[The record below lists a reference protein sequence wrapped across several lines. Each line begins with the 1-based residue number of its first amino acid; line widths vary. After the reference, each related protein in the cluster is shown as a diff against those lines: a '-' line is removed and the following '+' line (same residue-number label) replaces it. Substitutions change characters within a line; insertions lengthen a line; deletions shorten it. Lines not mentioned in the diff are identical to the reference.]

1 MTAMLGAIAFD
12 PTIRGILVVVVGTL
26 VLVGSVYAIIATNS
40 GIRAGFLIICAGLF
54 GWMFLMGGV
63 WWIYGIGFK
72 GRDPSWIPLEINLDR
87 TSPID
92 TDIAKKLPPEA
103 DLPDAPEL
111 FAKYPLLVA
120 AARGAEGKDYQV
132 QTLTDII
139 TEVTPLVVLKPNGV
153 ATLKANIKKNAQDY
167 IQGYPDADKILS
179 ESDDQVAATFNAQA
193 REIRQNI
200 EGRLHGWCLLSG
212 TDTRRGEAAAASD
225 LTMAAAKTFG
235 PTTTAASYITLDVF
249 LYGDKE
255 PCYPI
260 TERSTVKQAW
270 HRVADTVELKRPKM
284 YVAVTV
290 QKVKDVVSVP
300 GQTPPKP
307 ALQPG
312 ASKVTVVMQR
322 NFGNRRFIPF
332 CFMVVNGLLFA
343 VFASQLHVRDKRAMA
358 AKAAFEAGA

>member
-12 PTIRGILVVVVGTL
+12 PTIRGILVVVVGSA
-26 VLVGSVYAIIATNS
+26 VLVGSVYVLLATNS

-63 WWIYGIGFK
+63 WWIYGIGLK
-72 GRDPSWIPLEINLDR
+72 GRDPAWIPMEINLDR
-87 TSPID
+87 AAAID
-92 TDIAKKLPPEA
+92 TPIAKKLPA
-103 DLPDAPEL
+103 TLPDAPEL
-111 FAKYPLLVA
+111 FSHYPLLEA
-120 AARGAEGKDYQV
+120 AAKGAEGKDYQV
-132 QTLTDII
+132 ATLTDII
-139 TEVTPLVVLKPNGV
+139 TEITPLVVLKPNGV
-153 ATLKANIKKNAQDY
+153 STVQANIKKNAAEF
-167 IQGYPDADKILS
+167 ISGYPDADKVLS
-179 ESDDQVAATFNAQA
+179 ESDDQIATTFNTEA
-193 REIRQNI
+193 RALRQKI
-200 EGRLHGWCLLSG
+200 EAPLHGWCLLSG
-212 TDTRRGEAAAASD
+212 TDTRRGEAGAASD
-225 LTMAAAKTFG
+225 LALATEHTFG
-235 PTTTAASYITLDVF
+235 PTTTAASYITLNVF

-270 HRVADTVELKRPKM
+270 HRIADTVEIKRPKM

-290 QKVKDVVSVP
+290 QKVKDVVVAP
-300 GQTPPKP
+300 GTTPPKP

-312 ASKVTVVMQR
+312 ASNVTVVMLR

-332 CFMVVNGLLFA
+332 CFMVINGLLFA